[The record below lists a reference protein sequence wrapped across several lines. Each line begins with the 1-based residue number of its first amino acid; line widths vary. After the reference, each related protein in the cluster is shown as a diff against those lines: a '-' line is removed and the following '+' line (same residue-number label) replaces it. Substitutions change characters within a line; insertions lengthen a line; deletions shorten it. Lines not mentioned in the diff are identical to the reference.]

1 MVRRSQR
8 DRGPS
13 ADTVSSVLHSKSAVW
28 PNGPNCAPN
37 AAILID
43 AGYRLFA
50 PLADGDQIR
59 KHIRVECR
67 VNGAEGRRL
76 AFSALTR
83 LGEVILQDIA
93 EQVEAL
99 I

>member
-1 MVRRSQR
+1 MVRRSQL
-8 DRGPS
+8 DRTPS
-13 ADTVSSVLHSKSAVW
+13 ADAVPSVLHSRSAIW
-28 PNGPNCAPN
+28 PNGPHCAPDE
-37 AAILID
+37 AILID

-50 PLADGDQIR
+50 PLANGDQIR

-67 VNGAEGRRL
+67 VNGAEERRL
-76 AFSALTR
+76 AFSALTP